1 MKNICFCFQM
11 HAPYTLK
18 RYRFF
23 EIGQDH
29 YYYDDM
35 QTEDN
40 VASLINTSYMPL
52 CKTLTEMIRLSKG
65 RFHCALS
72 VSGIMLEML
81 EQYAP
86 EMIDILKEL
95 AATGCVEFVVT
106 PYAYS
111 LANVYSETEAAEQLQ
126 SQQAQLNGNNLCPAK
141 VNYDCLRQ
149 L

>member
-11 HAPYTLK
+11 HAPYSLK

-35 QTEDN
+35 QTEDR

-52 CKTLTEMIRLSKG
+52 CKTIAEMIRLSRG

-72 VSGIMLEML
+72 VSGTMLEML
-81 EQYAP
+81 EQYDP
-86 EMIDILKEL
+86 EMIDMQIGR
-95 AATGCVEFVVT
+95 AHV
-106 PYAYS
+106 
-111 LANVYSETEAAEQLQ
+111 
-126 SQQAQLNGNNLCPAK
+126 
-141 VNYDCLRQ
+141 
-149 L
+149 